1 MADKQ
6 TLEVH
11 EKKELEAEKEKT
23 VPGRFY
29 VPSTDIY
36 ETEEALVVLM
46 DVPGVG
52 RESLEVNVE
61 KDTLSVEGRIDSS
74 KYENLEPVYSE
85 YNVGHFSRSFSLSHA
100 INSEGITATVADG
113 VLTLTL
119 PKAKEA
125 APRRIEVG

>member
-11 EKKELEAEKEKT
+11 EKKELEADKEKT

-85 YNVGHFSRSFSLSHA
+85 YNVGHFSRSFS
-100 INSEGITATVADG
+100 SEGITATVADG

-119 PKAKEA
+119 PKAREA
-125 APRRIEVG
+125 EPRRIEVG